1 MMQEACGMVRK
12 AKRQRRLSREGTSTR
27 MPLAGVCVYRL
38 LLRCEEVNIVW
49 VEAKHLDL

>member
-27 MPLAGVCVYRL
+27 MPLAGVVFYRL
-38 LLRCEEVNIVW
+38 LLRCEEVKVM
-49 VEAKHLDL
+49 VG